1 MKDGYIRAAAAT
13 PKIRVADP
21 DYNELQLERQLEEAE
36 IAGAKIV
43 VFPELSLTG
52 YTCRD
57 LYWQTPMLEG
67 ACRALARLIRFT
79 EGKDL
84 IAFVGLPWEE
94 SGKLY
99 NVMAAVCNGELLG
112 MIPKSYI
119 PNYSEFYEGRY
130 FTKGMESPVET
141 EFTMEDGTVVSVPFG
156 TDILFR
162 CSTVPGLVIGGE
174 LCEDVWVPNS
184 PSIRHALAGATVI
197 VNCSASDETTGK
209 DSYRSDLIRMQSAKL
224 VCAYVYCNAGEGEST
239 TDLVFGGQNI
249 IAENGTILAD
259 EGRFHNG
266 IAFGEIDLE
275 RIRSERRR
283 MGTFESEAG

>member
-141 EFTMEDGTVVSVPFG
+141 
-156 TDILFR
+156 
-162 CSTVPGLVIGGE
+162 
-174 LCEDVWVPNS
+174 
-184 PSIRHALAGATVI
+184 
-197 VNCSASDETTGK
+197 
-209 DSYRSDLIRMQSAKL
+209 
-224 VCAYVYCNAGEGEST
+224 
-239 TDLVFGGQNI
+239 
-249 IAENGTILAD
+249 
-259 EGRFHNG
+259 
-266 IAFGEIDLE
+266 
-275 RIRSERRR
+275 
-283 MGTFESEAG
+283 